1 MSALLVIVV
10 IIAILVFS
18 KMRRTRNR
26 DKGAK
31 RINLLMSQ
39 VGAER
44 YFKVGTAVAGLV
56 ATTKKGIICAPAPD
70 DLFFMYDL
78 MDGSNPGDPELPAD
92 ELGRIPRDSVRS
104 LEVRDLSQTQ
114 THIQTVQRLSVTRIA
129 LLGPFSLAAP
139 KRKRITTKSESSKFH
154 LAIDWTDRNG
164 IGQTTSF
171 EFVSGVAANKAE
183 AEIRG
188 VLRQVTAT
196 RVNSKEPALLASSE
210 PQIMT
215 SVEKKC
221 PMCAEMIKAEAI
233 KCRYCGS
240 NLSAV

>member
-1 MSALLVIVV
+1 MVTFLIIVAFIVLGVLL
-10 IIAILVFS
+10 
-18 KMRRTRNR
+18 KTRRESRNR
-26 DKGAK
+26 ANGI
-31 RINLLMSQ
+31 RRVNLLMSQ

-44 YFKVGTAVAGLV
+44 YFKVGMSVAGLV
-56 ATTKKGIICAPAPD
+56 VPAKRGIICASASD
-70 DLFFMYDL
+70 DLVFMYDL
-78 MDGSNPGDPELPAD
+78 TDGKNPGDPELPAD
-92 ELGRIPRDSVRS
+92 ELGRIPRDSVRA
-104 LEVRDLSQTQ
+104 LDVRDLSQTQ
-114 THIQTVQRLSVTRIA
+114 SHIQTVQRLSVTRIA

-139 KRKRITTKSESSKFH
+139 KRKKITTKSESSKFH

-164 IGQTTSF
+164 IGQTTLF

-196 RVNSKEPALLASSE
+196 RNKSQMPGWQRHTPISA
-210 PQIMT
+210 
-215 SVEKKC
+215 EKKC